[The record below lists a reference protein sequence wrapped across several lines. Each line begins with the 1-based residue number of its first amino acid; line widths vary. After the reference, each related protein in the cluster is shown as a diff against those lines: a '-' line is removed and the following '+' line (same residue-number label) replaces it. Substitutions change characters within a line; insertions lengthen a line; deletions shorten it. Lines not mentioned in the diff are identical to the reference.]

1 MVSIL
6 VHAFL
11 PHHTNNHRARA
22 LHIDAFLV
30 YIFAFLMF
38 QIVTWVG
45 SMRLP
50 DILGYA
56 TDIHLEQLLTLT
68 NAKRQEAGLS
78 PLALNGQLS
87 QAAAGKAADMFA
99 KGYWAHTSPDG
110 KLPWDFIVG
119 AGYKYTVA
127 GENLAKNFNN
137 SSGVVDAWLAS
148 ASHKENLLKPGYR
161 DIGFAVVNGTLN
173 GEETTLVVQMFGTS
187 VGAPVAQATTP
198 APFVPA
204 AAAQEP
210 ELTPLPTAVVTAA
223 PTQTPVVVTQVAFS
237 TEEAAGASAFGPVML
252 AQFREVVKDPLVNL
266 GALNKWVSFIFI
278 GFLIA
283 VLSLDAWLVRRRRIV
298 RVSSRSHAHI
308 LFFVALLIIVGVSL
322 PGSIL

>member
-6 VHAFL
+6 VHALL

-45 SMRLP
+45 SMRIP
-50 DILGYA
+50 DVLGYA
-56 TDIHLEQLLTLT
+56 TDIRLEELLSLT

-78 PLALNGQLS
+78 LVSLNGQLS

-119 AGYKYTVA
+119 AGYKYIVA
-127 GENLAKNFNN
+127 GENLAKNFND
-137 SSGVVDAWLAS
+137 SRGVMDAWMAS
-148 ASHKENLLKPGYR
+148 ASHKENLLKPSYK
-161 DIGFAVVNGTLN
+161 DIGFAIVNGTLN
-173 GEETTLVVQMFGTS
+173 GEETTLVVQMFGAS
-187 VGAPVAQATTP
+187 AGAPITVASTP
-198 APFVPA
+198 APFVREA
-204 AAAQEP
+204 IAQEP
-210 ELTPLPTAVVTAA
+210 QPTSA
-223 PTQTPVVVTQVAFS
+223 PVVVTQIAFS
-237 TEEAAGASAFGPVML
+237 TDEAAGRSAFGPIVL
-252 AQFREVVKDPLVNL
+252 AQFRDVVKNPLVNL
-266 GALNKWVSFIFI
+266 GALNKWVSFVFI

-283 VLSLDAWLVRRRRIV
+283 VLSLDAWLVHKRRIV

-308 LFFVALLIIVGVSL
+308 LFFAALLIIVGISL

>member
-6 VHAFL
+6 VHVFL

-45 SMRLP
+45 SMRIP
-50 DILGYA
+50 DVLGYA
-56 TDIHLEQLLTLT
+56 TDIRLEELLSLT

-78 PLALNGQLS
+78 PLSVNGQLS

-119 AGYKYTVA
+119 AGYTYTVA
-127 GENLAKNFNN
+127 GENLAKNFND
-137 SSGVVDAWLAS
+137 SRGVMDAWMAS
-148 ASHKENLLKPGYR
+148 ASHKENLLKPSYK
-161 DIGFAVVNGTLN
+161 DIGFAIVNGTLN
-173 GEETTLVVQMFGTS
+173 GEETTLVVQMFGAS
-187 VGAPVAQATTP
+187 AGAPVAVAP
-198 APFVPA
+198 APQPLVREVV
-204 AAAQEP
+204 AQEV
-210 ELTPLPTAVVTAA
+210 EPTIA
-223 PTQTPVVVTQVAFS
+223 PTVAPVVVTQVAFS
-237 TEEAAGASAFGPVML
+237 TQEPAGTSAFGPIVL
-252 AQFREVVKDPLVNL
+252 AQFQDVVKHPWVNL
-266 GALNKWVSFIFI
+266 SSLNKWVSFVFI

-283 VLSLDAWLVRRRRIV
+283 VLSLDAWLVHQRRIV
-298 RVSSRSHAHI
+298 RVSGRSHAHI
-308 LFFVALLIIVGVSL
+308 LFFAALLIIIGVSL

>member
-1 MVSIL
+1 LVSIL

-68 NAKRQEAGLS
+68 NAKRQEAGLA
-78 PLALNGQLS
+78 PLSLNGQLS

-127 GENLAKNFNN
+127 GENLAKNFND
-137 SSGVVDAWLAS
+137 SRGVVDAWMAS
-148 ASHKENLLKPGYR
+148 TSHKENLLKPSYK
-161 DIGFAVVNGTLN
+161 DIGFAIVNGMLN
-173 GEETTLVVQMFGTS
+173 GEETTLVVQMFGAS
-187 VGAPVAQATTP
+187 AGAPVAA
-198 APFVPA
+198 APVRQPLVREVI
-204 AAAQEP
+204 AQEP
-210 ELTPLPTAVVTAA
+210 TTE
-223 PTQTPVVVTQVAFS
+223 PVAITKVAFS
-237 TEEAAGASAFGPVML
+237 TNEPAGSSAFGPIVL
-252 AQFREVVKDPLVNL
+252 AQFGQVVQNPWINL
-266 GALNKWVSFIFI
+266 GALNKWISFIFI
-278 GFLIA
+278 GFLIGL
-283 VLSLDAWLVRRRRIV
+283 LSLDMWFVHQRRIV
-298 RVSSRSHAHI
+298 RVSGRSHAHI
-308 LFFVALLIIVGVSL
+308 LFFTALLILVGISL

>member
-45 SMRLP
+45 SVRIP
-50 DILGYA
+50 DVLGYA
-56 TDIHLEQLLTLT
+56 TDIRLEELLSLT
-68 NAKRQEAGLS
+68 NAKRQESGLS
-78 PLALNGQLS
+78 PLSLNGQLS

-119 AGYKYTVA
+119 AGYKYTIA
-127 GENLAKNFNN
+127 GENLAKNFND
-137 SSGVVDAWLAS
+137 SRGVVDAWMAS
-148 ASHKENLLKPGYR
+148 ASHKENLLKPSYK
-161 DIGFAVVNGTLN
+161 DIGFAIVNGTLN
-173 GEETTLVVQMFGTS
+173 GEETTLVVQFFGASAGT
-187 VGAPVAQATTP
+187 PVAVAITP
-198 APFVPA
+198 APLVREA
-204 AAAQEP
+204 IAQEP
-210 ELTPLPTAVVTAA
+210 EPPAKQDLASPDTVA
-223 PTQTPVVVTQVAFS
+223 PVVVTQVAFS
-237 TEEAAGASAFGPVML
+237 TEEAAGTSAFGPSIL
-252 AQFREVVKDPLVNL
+252 AQFREVVKNPLVNL
-266 GALNKWVSFIFI
+266 GVLNKWVSFIFI
-278 GFLIA
+278 GFLIT
-283 VLSLDAWLVRRRRIV
+283 VLSLDAWLVHQRRIV
-298 RVSSRSHAHI
+298 RVSGRSHAHI
-308 LFFVALLIIVGVSL
+308 LFFAALLIIIGVSL

>member
-45 SMRLP
+45 SVRIP
-50 DILGYA
+50 DVLGYA
-56 TDIHLEQLLTLT
+56 TDIRLEELLSFT

-78 PLALNGQLS
+78 PLSLNGELS

-119 AGYKYTVA
+119 AGYKYTIA
-127 GENLAKNFNN
+127 GENLAKNFND
-137 SSGVVDAWLAS
+137 SRGVVDAWMVS
-148 ASHKENLLKPGYR
+148 ATHKENLLKPSYK
-161 DIGFAVVNGTLN
+161 DIGFAIVNGTLN
-173 GEETTLVVQMFGTS
+173 GEETTLVVQMFGAS
-187 VGAPVAQATTP
+187 AGAPVAAAP
-198 APFVPA
+198 APQPLVREVV
-204 AAAQEP
+204 AQKPEP
-210 ELTPLPTAVVTAA
+210 IVTTA
-223 PTQTPVVVTQVAFS
+223 PTVTPPPVAVTQIAFT
-237 TEEAAGASAFGPVML
+237 TEKPAGTSAFGPIVL
-252 AQFREVVKDPLVNL
+252 AQFREVVKHPWVNL
-266 GALNKWVSFIFI
+266 GALNKWVSFLFI
-278 GFLIA
+278 GFLIV
-283 VLSLDAWLVRRRRIV
+283 VLSLDAWLVHQRRIV
-298 RVSSRSHAHI
+298 RVSGRSHAHI
-308 LFFVALLIIVGVSL
+308 LFFAALLIIIGMSL

>member
-45 SMRLP
+45 SVRIP
-50 DILGYA
+50 DVLGYA
-56 TDIHLEQLLTLT
+56 TDIRLEELLSLT
-68 NAKRQEAGLS
+68 NAKRQESGLS
-78 PLALNGQLS
+78 PLSLNGQLS

-119 AGYKYTVA
+119 AGYKYTIA
-127 GENLAKNFNN
+127 GENLAKNFND
-137 SSGVVDAWLAS
+137 SRGVVDAWMAS
-148 ASHKENLLKPGYR
+148 ASHKENLLKPSYK
-161 DIGFAVVNGTLN
+161 DIGFAIVNGTLN
-173 GEETTLVVQMFGTS
+173 GEETTLVVQFFGASAGT
-187 VGAPVAQATTP
+187 PVAVAITP
-198 APFVPA
+198 APLVREA
-204 AAAQEP
+204 IAQEP
-210 ELTPLPTAVVTAA
+210 APIESGPTVA
-223 PTQTPVVVTQVAFS
+223 PVVVTQVAFS
-237 TEEAAGASAFGPVML
+237 TEEAAGTSAFGPSIL
-252 AQFREVVKDPLVNL
+252 AQFREVVKNPLVNL
-266 GALNKWVSFIFI
+266 GVLNKWVSFIFI
-278 GFLIA
+278 GFLIT
-283 VLSLDAWLVRRRRIV
+283 VLSLDAWLVHQRRIV
-298 RVSSRSHAHI
+298 RVSGRSHAHI
-308 LFFVALLIIVGVSL
+308 LFFAALLIIIGVSL

>member
-1 MVSIL
+1 MVSLL

-45 SMRLP
+45 SVRIP
-50 DILGYA
+50 DVLGYA
-56 TDIHLEQLLTLT
+56 TDIRLEQLLSLT

-78 PLALNGQLS
+78 PLSLNGQLS

-127 GENLAKNFNN
+127 GENLAKNFND
-137 SSGVVDAWLAS
+137 SRGVMDAWMAS
-148 ASHKENLLKPGYR
+148 ATHKENLLKSSYK
-161 DIGFAVVNGTLN
+161 DIGFAIVNGTLN
-173 GEETTLVVQMFGTS
+173 GEETTLVVQMFGS
-187 VGAPVAQATTP
+187 SAGAPVAVATTP
-198 APFVPA
+198 APLVREA
-204 AAAQEP
+204 IAQEP
-210 ELTPLPTAVVTAA
+210 EPPAKQDLASPDTVA
-223 PTQTPVVVTQVAFS
+223 PVVVTQVAFS
-237 TEEAAGASAFGPVML
+237 TEEAAGTSAFGPSIL
-252 AQFREVVKDPLVNL
+252 AQFREVVKNPLVNL
-266 GALNKWVSFIFI
+266 GVLNKWVSFIFI
-278 GFLIA
+278 GFLIT
-283 VLSLDAWLVRRRRIV
+283 VLSLDAWLVHQRRIV
-298 RVSSRSHAHI
+298 RVSGRSHAHI
-308 LFFVALLIIVGVSL
+308 LFFAALLIIIGVSL